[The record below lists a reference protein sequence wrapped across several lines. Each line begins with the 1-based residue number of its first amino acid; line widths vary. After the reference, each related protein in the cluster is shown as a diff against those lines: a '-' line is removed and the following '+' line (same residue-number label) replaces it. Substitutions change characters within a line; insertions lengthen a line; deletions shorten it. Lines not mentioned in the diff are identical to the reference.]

1 MVNRCVAAGCS
12 NTPSDS
18 VSLFRFPKDHIVRN
32 QWEKQV
38 QRTRAKW
45 KATEHSFLCSEHF
58 TDDSFEVDSAIASKF
73 GMKIRKRLKPGAVPT
88 VFHRPSTATQVREQ
102 EKVSLL
108 QKRASSSIEG
118 NGAPKKTK
126 RRAVEKRER
135 YKVWQLSSQI

>member
-12 NTPSDS
+12 NTPSDR

-38 QRTRAKW
+38 QRTEAKW

-88 VFHRPSTATQVREQ
+88 VLHRPSTTTQVREQ

-108 QKRASSSIEG
+108 QKRASSSIEE
-118 NGAPKKTK
+118 TK
-126 RRAVEKRER
+126 RGAVEKRER